1 MLISQAEQQAA
12 LLSEPRLIKLED
24 VCKVAG
30 VQVGQY
36 KVGPYLEKIKDDIEI
51 SYPQDILA
59 IIAERKK
66 NATAGSSFA
75 KYPKCSNP

>member
-1 MLISQAEQQAA
+1 MQV
-12 LLSEPRLIKLED
+12 KLED

-36 KVGPYLEKIKDDIEI
+36 EVGPYLDEIKDEIEI
-51 SYPQDILA
+51 TYPQDILA

-66 NATAGSSFA
+66 NATAGSSSTNTQNEATPDPALPFA
-75 KYPKCSNP
+75 IC

>member
-1 MLISQAEQQAA
+1 MNVKMALLFCQAEQQAA
-12 LLSEPRLIKLED
+12 LPSEQRQLKLED

-36 KVGPYLEKIKDDIEI
+36 EVGPYLDEI
-51 SYPQDILA
+51 N

-66 NATAGSSFA
+66 NATTGSSSA
-75 KYPKCSNP
+75 NTQNEVTPDPALPLA